1 LAADTEVAEADVV
14 DDEPEVNTD
23 DEAEAAT
30 EAEDVVLL
38 GEEGAGGLLVLNAQM
53 TSCIRFA

>member
-14 DDEPEVNTD
+14 DDELEANTD
-23 DEAEAAT
+23 EEAEAAT
-30 EAEDVVLL
+30 EAEEVVLL

-53 TSCIRFA
+53 TSCIRLA